1 MSSDGRTAVFDTDGY
16 GNLVKTTDT
25 RTTKVVTSGGAS
37 VTYTFDGD
45 GNQRSR
51 VDATGTTT
59 YAMDKLNR
67 ETLRTLT
74 DGSTTLLTYTPP
86 RPRRHL
92 HRSHRP
98 CRLRLRRRRASYFTY
113 TYDRHNR
120 LTEADTPT
128 PVHYCLDAAGNMTGV
143 GALSTCPD
151 TRTTYAYNDASQLI
165 SKNGSSTGWSYNA
178 AGDETAANPC
188 ISAVARNGETWS
200 DFNQLTALTAAYSGT
215 DNGERTRL
223 GATTFHNGPEGLA
236 ASTTAGTDT
245 GYTRDPQGT
254 LNSMRTGGTSYY
266 YLTDVDGSVLGLANT
281 ARTRTHSPYGQEAST
296 PVEAV
301 PQPYRF
307 QGTYLD
313 PTGLNKMGARYY
325 DPTLGRFT
333 QTDPSGQETNPYTAF
348 GNDPTNH
355 TDPNG
360 TFSLGDTMGIVL
372 GTAVG
377 VTAVVVTQN
386 PYVAGFLSG
395 CVGGMT
401 ASSMSSG
408 STKGDL
414 EPCVGTALAAQLGAG
429 PAALSSK
436 W

>member
-1 MSSDGRTAVFDTDGY
+1 
-16 GNLVKTTDT
+16 
-25 RTTKVVTSGGAS
+25 
-37 VTYTFDGD
+37 
-45 GNQRSR
+45 
-51 VDATGTTT
+51 
-59 YAMDKLNR
+59 
-67 ETLRTLT
+67 
-74 DGSTTLLTYTPP
+74 
-86 RPRRHL
+86 
-92 HRSHRP
+92 
-98 CRLRLRRRRASYFTY
+98 
-113 TYDRHNR
+113 
-120 LTEADTPT
+120 
-128 PVHYCLDAAGNMTGV
+128 MTGV
-143 GALSTCPD
+143 GTLFTCPD

-178 AGDETAANPC
+178 AGDETAAGS
-188 ISAVARNGETWS
+188 SAGARTGETWS
-200 DFNQLTALTAAYSGT
+200 DFNQLTALTAGGTAYTAAYSGT
-215 DNGERTRL
+215 DNGERTSL

-254 LNSMRTGGTSYY
+254 LNSMKTGGTSYY
-266 YLTDVDGSVLGLANT
+266 YLTDIDGSVPGLANA
-281 ARTRTHSPYGQEAST
+281 ARTHNHSPYGQDAST

-313 PTGLNKMGARYY
+313 PTGPYKMGARYY

-377 VTAVVVTQN
+377 VTALVVTQN

-401 ASSMSSG
+401 ASSMNSG

-414 EPCVGTALAAQLGAG
+414 ESCVGYGAG
-429 PAALSSK
+429 GAIGGGAGGTVLK
-436 W
+436 MVGKF